1 MHEIVD
7 LMKEKG
13 FSMQT
18 DTLNALLKG
27 YATTGRIEDINR
39 TFDRFRELKI
49 VLLNADVLDVIY
61 ELHAH
66 GHVELIDTVVSR
78 LYKSIEFQMSLK
90 SIVVKAVH
98 KNADGL
104 VHKLLSTFDETD
116 RITLAQLYLDAL
128 REAPAEKVDEAVKV
142 LESHG
147 ITLQT
152 HPSVFEAGLQTNSPK
167 LIRTVLDDMKA
178 KSVPLEP
185 KNFWK
190 LIELESAN
198 GSDAVLNVVHS
209 MKKDYNVE
217 TDVYVSTDLEFY
229 WFMFYYFKLMTIS

>member
-13 FSMQT
+13 FATQT

-27 YATTGRIEDINR
+27 YAVTGRIEDINR

-61 ELHAH
+61 HLHAN
-66 GHVELIDTVVSR
+66 GHAELIDTVVSR
-78 LYKSIEFQMSLK
+78 LYKSIELQLSLK
-90 SIVVKAVH
+90 SIVVKAVR
-98 KNADGL
+98 KNVDGF
-104 VHKLLSTFDETD
+104 VEKLLSTFNETD
-116 RITLAQLYLDAL
+116 RINLAQIYIDAL

-152 HPSVFEAGLQTNSPK
+152 HPSIFEAGLQSNSPQF
-167 LIRTVLDDMKA
+167 IRTILDDMKA
-178 KSVPLEP
+178 NSVPLEP

-198 GSDAVLNVVHS
+198 GTDAVLNVVYS
-209 MKKDYNVE
+209 MEKDYNVE
-217 TDVYVSTDLEFY
+217 TD
-229 WFMFYYFKLMTIS
+229 M